1 MSKSYLEKIALAM
14 IEEAGLP
21 VPEREFQFCEGRKFR
36 FDFVWKDIMLALEVD
51 GGVFMKVS
59 GHTSGRG
66 VTSNIEKMNEATLA
80 GYTVIRATKAHMI
93 SGQMIEW
100 LKRAMGEEEPEEPK
114 PEKMIYAH
122 MSW

>member
-21 VPEREFQFCEGRKFR
+21 MPEREVKFCEHRKFR
-36 FDFVWKDIMLALEVD
+36 FDFCWPDIKLALEVD

-59 GHTSGRG
+59 GHTSGVG
-66 VTSNIEKMNEATLA
+66 VTANIEKMNEATLA
-80 GYTVIRATKAHMI
+80 GYQVIRATKAHMI

-100 LKRAMGEEEPEEPK
+100 LKRAMGVIE
-114 PEKMIYAH
+114 
-122 MSW
+122 